1 MWYLFFQIGCGI
13 FLKLHIYQHSGIR
26 DLVQRFHFYL
36 GCCFPIVSW
45 TQLVLGGITGLRIC
59 FGTHTGQCVSH
70 MLVGSAFVFH
80 GIFLLLMIHFGQPWL
95 SRRGL
100 SQEFLDS
107 CVLTGWGVVKTFTE
121 HGLFF
126 SGGKVWSHRDTQ
138 NTVLGIFW
146 AITGSLGIYLSRGRR
161 RSIIPAFIIIVT
173 GWTLSSHE
181 QSSPYSNLVHD
192 VFGYTL
198 MAAGLS
204 KLSDVYFP
212 DHHNTVSRIHLTPF
226 LLTVSGVMF
235 LSATDQQ
242 LRIILVKQ
250 IDHPTYA
257 LIQISVSAIIY
268 FFVNLLISL
277 YGSKDSLNDQSSVEY
292 TALESFDKE
301 NTDSPL

>member
-1 MWYLFFQIGCGI
+1 MKMTDYGFAWI
-13 FLKLHIYQHSGIR
+13 KS
-26 DLVQRFHFYL
+26 
-36 GCCFPIVSW
+36 
-45 TQLVLGGITGLRIC
+45 
-59 FGTHTGQCVSH
+59 
-70 MLVGSAFVFH
+70 
-80 GIFLLLMIHFGQPWL
+80 
-95 SRRGL
+95 
-100 SQEFLDS
+100 
-107 CVLTGWGVVKTFTE
+107 E

-126 SGGKVWSHRDTQ
+126 TGGKVWSHRDTQ

-161 RSIIPAFIIIVT
+161 RSILPAFIIIIT

-181 QSSPYSNLVHD
+181 QSSPYSDLVHA

-204 KLSDVYFP
+204 KLFDVYLF
-212 DHHNTVSRIHLTPF
+212 DHTDVTQVGISRIHLTPF

-277 YGSKDSLNDQSSVEY
+277 YGSKDSFNDQSSVEY
-292 TALESFDKE
+292 TALESFDKD
-301 NTDSPL
+301 NVDCSI